1 MRIRDKSV
9 GEQIQCVLSYVQK
22 ELVIVWKK
30 NLMEDL
36 ENSSLGFLTME
47 KFLIDLKQEFGNEVG
62 KVEESKVR
70 K

>member
-47 KFLIDLKQEFGNEVG
+47 KFLIDLK
-62 KVEESKVR
+62 
-70 K
+70 

>member
-1 MRIRDKSV
+1 
-9 GEQIQCVLSYVQK
+9 VQK
-22 ELVIVWKK
+22 ELAIVWKK
-30 NLMEDL
+30 NFRGNL

-47 KFLIDLKQEFGNEVG
+47 KFLIDLKKEFRNEVG